1 MIVWKEEFVTGIPI
15 IDEQHRK
22 LFEIGERLYG
32 MLDNPETADHSESLK
47 QVLKELTG
55 YAKYHF
61 EFEEGLLEAAGYP
74 ALEVQE
80 REHERF
86 FAKVEELSAKDL
98 EINPVE
104 TTREVLEYVLQ
115 WIGTHIL
122 EKDMDY
128 QTYV

>member
-22 LFEIGERLYG
+22 LFEMGERLYG
-32 MLDNPETADHSESLK
+32 MLDRPEASDHSEELK

-80 REHERF
+80 REHKQF
-86 FAKVEELSAKDL
+86 FDKIEELSAKDL
-98 EINPVE
+98 EMNPLE
-104 TTREVLEYVLQ
+104 TAREILDYVLQ